1 MIGQQNRVQPF
12 DVNDH
17 PKLLKL
23 KVAYTLDN
31 PCKNWERQQLFD
43 LIVATLYAMATSRP
57 VEYQEWLELEKLVYV
72 SKLTVGEWL
81 QKYKQPEQGVA

>member
-31 PCKNWERQQLFD
+31 PCTTWERQQLFD
-43 LIVATLYAMATSRP
+43 LIVGTLYDMATSQP
-57 VEYQEWLELEKLVYV
+57 VEYKEWVELEKLVIN
-72 SKLTVGEWL
+72 SRLTVGEWL